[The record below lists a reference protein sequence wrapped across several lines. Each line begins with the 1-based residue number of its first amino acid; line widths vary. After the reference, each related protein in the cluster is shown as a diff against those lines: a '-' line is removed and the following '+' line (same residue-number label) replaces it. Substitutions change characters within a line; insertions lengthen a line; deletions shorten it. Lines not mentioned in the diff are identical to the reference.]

1 MQLTDFECPNCG
13 ASDIVTTAGVQLRC
27 TFCDSF
33 LGDALRVCLKCG
45 HYNEEGARHCSLCGT
60 RIVRE
65 CPVCGT
71 GNWVLSDHC
80 IQCGRNLNFIEELV
94 RRWQVTTQ
102 QRLQERR
109 QVVVSIKE
117 SEEQAS
123 QARMEAIMEA
133 ERQRQVALA
142 AEREYQRQRDRQ
154 LLMTIGLVA
163 IGFVMIVLLV
173 LLVTSAGA

>member
-13 ASDIVTTAGVQLRC
+13 ASDIVATAEEQLRC
-27 TFCDSF
+27 SFCHSF

-71 GNWVLSDHC
+71 GNWILSDHC
-80 IQCGRNLNFIEELV
+80 THCGRNLSFIEELV
-94 RRWQVTTQ
+94 RRWQVSTQ

-123 QARMEAIMEA
+123 QARMAAIMEA
-133 ERQRQVALA
+133 ERQRQAALA
-142 AEREYQRQRDRQ
+142 AEREFQRQRDRQ
-154 LLMTIGLVA
+154 LMMIIGLVA
-163 IGFVMIVLLV
+163 IGFVMVVLLV